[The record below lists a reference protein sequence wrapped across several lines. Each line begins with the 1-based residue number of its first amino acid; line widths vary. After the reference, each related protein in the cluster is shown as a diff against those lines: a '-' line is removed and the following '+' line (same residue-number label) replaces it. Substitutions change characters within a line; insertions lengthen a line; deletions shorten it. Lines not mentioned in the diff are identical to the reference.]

1 MQSLQLSCGTRLAGV
16 APSMWAHVLLLLS
29 LAVGAAGDEVPVL
42 GNSYVLSPLLT
53 SMSAGTYTD
62 GPFATAQLY
71 SGYGD
76 GPNHGGGGA
85 SVVPCKSANLA
96 ARGLLTPSLSRAR
109 VWQALGWCGTH
120 AITALPTCSMGKR
133 FG

>member
-29 LAVGAAGDEVPVL
+29 LAVGTAGDEVPVL

-76 GPNHGGGGA
+76 GPNHHGGGA
-85 SVVPCKSANLA
+85 SAPLQVHTI
-96 ARGLLTPSLSRAR
+96 ARRPLTPFR
-109 VWQALGWCGTH
+109 VLASGRRWIGVGLTQ
-120 AITALPTCSMGKR
+120 
-133 FG
+133 